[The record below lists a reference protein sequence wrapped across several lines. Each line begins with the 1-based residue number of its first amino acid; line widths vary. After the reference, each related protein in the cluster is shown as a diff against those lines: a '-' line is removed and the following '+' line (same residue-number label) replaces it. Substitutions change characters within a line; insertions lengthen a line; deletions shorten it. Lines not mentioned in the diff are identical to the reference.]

1 VCAKIESEMMGMSK
15 EEKLE
20 FQTELLEIQDQSKI
34 PTLDDLI

>member
-1 VCAKIESEMMGMSK
+1 MSK

-20 FQTELLEIQDQSKI
+20 FQSELLEISDTSKI

>member
-1 VCAKIESEMMGMSK
+1 MSK

-20 FQTELLEIQDQSKI
+20 FQRELLEIDDVSKI

>member
-1 VCAKIESEMMGMSK
+1 MSS

-20 FQTELLEIQDQSKI
+20 FKSELLEIDDTSKI